1 MVNKDKAVKRE
12 LTRLR
17 KTQNPQVVDFR
28 RMRTLRTA
36 KGKFWG
42 SKKTVVARAEA
53 VKSAEEPRKKPK
65 PAEIEEI
72 EPSPEEA
79 ITEEEE
85 ELEGLE
91 EEDKEAGDES

>member
-17 KTQNPQVVDFR
+17 KTQSPHVVDFR

-36 KGKFWG
+36 KGKFWE

-53 VKSAEEPRKKPK
+53 VKSADESGKKPK

-72 EPSPEEA
+72 EPSPEEE
-79 ITEEEE
+79 ITEEE
-85 ELEGLE
+85 ELEGLD
-91 EEDKEAGDES
+91 EEDENADDES